1 MTTGQKIMALFE
13 LAIADPDAW
22 CDPTTLISDKYGG
35 WSISRNTTFWVL
47 KSVSFAGSWKRVGDL
62 LSTSEAADIA
72 DRIRAHYQHD
82 SKRKKE
88 LEAQET
94 KQQFDNWY
102 QRVCGAKEKEAKEAK
117 KIKDAGNRC

>member
-22 CDPTTLISDKYGG
+22 CDPTTLISDNYGG

-47 KSVSFAGSWKRVGDL
+47 SSVRIDRQWDRVGDL

-72 DRIRAHYQHD
+72 DRIRARYQRD

-94 KQQFDNWY
+94 KQRFDNWY
-102 QRVCGAKEKEAKEAK
+102 QQVYGMKEKEAKEAK
-117 KIKDAGNRC
+117 KIKDTGNRC